1 MGSLVP
7 RSGGAKVFLEFI
19 YPRPKLLAT
28 VAFLV
33 YSVMFGFTISNVLVF
48 GEYLIHAL
56 GLEPSDFKT
65 RFTGLIFLYFAAIL
79 HGVSVSHGVRIQNV
93 LGGLKLVLVV
103 VIVVAGIYVTAF
115 PQSITG
121 IENQLEW
128 DRVFEVRSSA
138 SVLTFASA
146 IIKASFA
153 FSGWNSVHT
162 VANEIKD
169 PVRTLKI
176 AGPVSLTIM
185 AVTYFIANLAYLIVI
200 PSDELAN
207 GSTLAGS
214 ILFTK
219 IFGQFLGK
227 KLLTLAVSLSAG
239 GNIFVVIYTISRVDQ
254 EVFREGY
261 LPFQDSC
268 HQLALWC
275 TFEDFVI
282 KCGHNHHSHCVIPG
296 RRYL

>member
-219 IFGQFLGK
+219 IFGQF
-227 KLLTLAVSLSAG
+227 
-239 GNIFVVIYTISRVDQ
+239 
-254 EVFREGY
+254 
-261 LPFQDSC
+261 
-268 HQLALWC
+268 
-275 TFEDFVI
+275 
-282 KCGHNHHSHCVIPG
+282 
-296 RRYL
+296 

>member
-1 MGSLVP
+1 M
-7 RSGGAKVFLEFI
+7 
-19 YPRPKLLAT
+19 
-28 VAFLV
+28 
-33 YSVMFGFTISNVLVF
+33 
-48 GEYLIHAL
+48 
-56 GLEPSDFKT
+56 
-65 RFTGLIFLYFAAIL
+65 
-79 HGVSVSHGVRIQNV
+79 
-93 LGGLKLVLVV
+93 
-103 VIVVAGIYVTAF
+103 TAF

-219 IFGQFLGK
+219 FWAILGEE
-227 KLLTLAVSLSAG
+227 
-239 GNIFVVIYTISRVDQ
+239 IVDT
-254 EVFREGY
+254 
-261 LPFQDSC
+261 SC
-268 HQLALWC
+268 IIVCRWEYFC
-275 TFEDFVI
+275 
-282 KCGHNHHSHCVIPG
+282 
-296 RRYL
+296 RYLHYFSSRSRSVS